1 MSENN
6 MLQLKDL
13 VINEYASLLILT
25 VLLEISLAF
34 LNGLSFLF
42 LPISVTVLYLLTK
55 ALRQLLGFRA
65 EY

>member
-1 MSENN
+1 

>member
-1 MSENN
+1 
-6 MLQLKDL
+6 MLQLTDL

-34 LNGLSFLF
+34 LNCLSFLF
-42 LPISVTVLYLLTK
+42 LPISVTVLYFLTK